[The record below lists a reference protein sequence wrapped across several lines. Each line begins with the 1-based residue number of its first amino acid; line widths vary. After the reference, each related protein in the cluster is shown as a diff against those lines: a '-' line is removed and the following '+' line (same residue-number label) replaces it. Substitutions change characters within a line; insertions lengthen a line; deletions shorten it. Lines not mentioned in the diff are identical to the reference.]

1 LRVKE
6 RFHLGLRYLCLV
18 IYGVL
23 AWRQTSTPDLLTA
36 GNMGVVVIYA
46 YVWVVA
52 AAALGVIVQSKV
64 AWGGAIAVDILG
76 VLAALG
82 GLDHYHAKDF
92 ARITLILALVR
103 LALLATPW
111 IRAHVG
117 FGPVRG
123 YAGEP
128 SQ

>member
-6 RFHLGLRYLCLV
+6 RFHLGLRYLSLA

-36 GNMGVVVIYA
+36 GNAGVVVVYV

-52 AAALGVIVQSKV
+52 AAALGIFVQSKV
-64 AWGGAIAVDILG
+64 AWSVAIATDIMG
-76 VLAALG
+76 VLAAVTE
-82 GLDHYHAKDF
+82 LDRFHARDF
-92 ARITLILALVR
+92 ARVTLILALGR
-103 LALLATPW
+103 LTLLATPW

-117 FGPVRG
+117 FGPRG